1 MPKLIRI
8 TTVPMAL
15 KHLLAGQMK
24 YMSQHGFT
32 VIMVS
37 ADGKERQDVIKN
49 EGCDH
54 VIIPMTRK
62 ITPFAD
68 IKSLWLLYR
77 FLKKEKPDIV
87 HSHTPKAGL
96 LAMLAAKFAGI
107 KIRIHTIA
115 GLRFMTST
123 GITRTVLIW
132 MEKITAGAATHVWP
146 NSFSLLS
153 YISRNKLVKQSKMQV
168 IGHGSTNGINLQRF
182 SASSLKDE
190 KLEEIKK
197 LINYNDELIYLLCVG
212 RVVKD
217 KGIEELLKA
226 FKNLYTEN
234 EKLRLVLLGSFEE
247 DLDPLDDETRTILS
261 THPGII
267 HISWN
272 DAVEYFMKIADMLVH
287 PSYREGFPNVL
298 LQAGAMNCPVLCSR
312 IEGNIDIVTHDS
324 TGLVFEVRNEMDL
337 KDKLQYALNHPVKMK
352 EYANNLRQ
360 KIEMQYDQKFVQETL
375 RNKYVELLNERG

>member
-37 ADGKERQDVIKN
+37 TDGKERQDVIKN

-132 MEKITAGAATHVWP
+132 MEKITAGAATYVWP

-197 LINYNDELIYLLCVG
+197 LINYNDELIFLLCVG

-272 DAVEYFMKIADMLVH
+272 DAVEYFMQIADMLVH